1 MFRFLGVSFPG
12 CKMAR
17 SNWASSAML
26 MCLVAAETVLAY
38 PKPGEPD
45 GTSWLTQFPP
55 EPTNGRVLIAQDL
68 GVSRSMFVG
77 RMVLRLCKVLS
88 KGPGW

>member
-1 MFRFLGVSFPG
+1 
-12 CKMAR
+12 
-17 SNWASSAML
+17 ML
-26 MCLVAAETVLAY
+26 MCLVAADIVLAY

-45 GTSWLTQFPP
+45 DKSWLTQFPP

-68 GVSRSMFVG
+68 GVSRSILVD
-77 RMVLRLCKVLS
+77 RMVLILCKVLS